1 MREMWMQSVHR
12 LESEPLNVP
21 RNMIQALNIVC
32 VQELLYRGT
41 ERVRR
46 VQEIVEIA
54 GIDPATGNLR
64 VNNVFV
70 YDPVHDVF
78 SFTGRSQ
85 VYAEIAE
92 KRGWTRDQLESEIST
107 RKNIL
112 EAMKKQGIRDYI
124 SVASLFHA
132 YYIDAP
138 KVLNS
143 LADLYKVIQ

>member
-1 MREMWMQSVHR
+1 
-12 LESEPLNVP
+12 
-21 RNMIQALNIVC
+21 
-32 VQELLYRGT
+32 
-41 ERVRR
+41 
-46 VQEIVEIA
+46 
-54 GIDPATGNLR
+54 

-85 VYAEIAE
+85 VYAEITE

-112 EAMKKQGIRDYI
+112 EAMKKQGIRDYR

-138 KVLNS
+138 KVLGS
-143 LADLYKVIQ
+143 LADLCKVIQ